1 MKSNNRKIIK
11 MLFKKE
17 VLDVIRDKKTV
28 IMMLIVPVIL
38 YPLIFIVALGI
49 MSAVQSNLD
58 TNTYEV
64 VVDAAADQGEFY
76 DYLKKNSTSSDK
88 TYTLNILN
96 AEGGHDY
103 IDDVKKEKIDV
114 YVSVEYSAAGSASE
128 EGKNESTGSKTEEN
142 DASEKD
148 AAETPRLRYYVYYL
162 SSATNS
168 NYASEIVYNCL
179 KDMNNK
185 LSRKLLYDAGLDA
198 EMTLNPVLYE
208 YKNVATGKQSVG
220 SLLGTVL
227 PFLLVISLLM
237 GIMYPAIDTTA
248 GEKER
253 GTLETLLTL
262 PVTNR
267 QMIIGKFLTVAL
279 IGIIS
284 AFLNII
290 SMGIVVLYMAKI
302 MKESG
307 AIKLDGVSFTGFL
320 PAILIGVVAIFAFSL
335 FLSAVTMCVTSFAR
349 SYKEANNYI
358 TPLMLVVLFV
368 GYVGFIPNVSLDG
381 GMALVPVANIC
392 LLIKELLTFKAG
404 VNAVAMVLLSN
415 VFYAFLAI
423 TLLSRIYDSEQ
434 ILFSDG
440 KSSLQL
446 FEKRSN
452 LKKGGVPTFSDAWFI
467 LLLVIVLVI
476 YAGGMMQIKYGL
488 GGVAGTQAIIL
499 FVPLL
504 MAIYTKKDMKKTF
517 SLRPAGPAGF
527 LGAILLIVGTMLTGI
542 VITFLVSFF
551 FPSSSSAAGE
561 TVSDIMGGN
570 FWITLLVVALLPAV
584 CEEMMFRGYIF
595 ASVRAKF
602 KPAAAIIFVAIAFG
616 VYHMSLAR
624 FFVTALLGASLSVVV
639 YYTGSIFPAMLMHCA
654 NNAFS
659 VISYYHEEAVLKI
672 MPFLDEDSFSVTT
685 GIVLFIAGAVLMTLG
700 FSVLRDFRKEL

>member
-1 MKSNNRKIIK
+1 
-11 MLFKKE
+11 
-17 VLDVIRDKKTV
+17 
-28 IMMLIVPVIL
+28 
-38 YPLIFIVALGI
+38 
-49 MSAVQSNLD
+49 
-58 TNTYEV
+58 
-64 VVDAAADQGEFY
+64 
-76 DYLKKNSTSSDK
+76 
-88 TYTLNILN
+88 
-96 AEGGHDY
+96 
-103 IDDVKKEKIDV
+103 
-114 YVSVEYSAAGSASE
+114 
-128 EGKNESTGSKTEEN
+128 
-142 DASEKD
+142 
-148 AAETPRLRYYVYYL
+148 
-162 SSATNS
+162 
-168 NYASEIVYNCL
+168 
-179 KDMNNK
+179 MNNK

-302 MKESG
+302 MKDSG

-700 FSVLRDFRKEL
+700 FSVLRHFRKEL